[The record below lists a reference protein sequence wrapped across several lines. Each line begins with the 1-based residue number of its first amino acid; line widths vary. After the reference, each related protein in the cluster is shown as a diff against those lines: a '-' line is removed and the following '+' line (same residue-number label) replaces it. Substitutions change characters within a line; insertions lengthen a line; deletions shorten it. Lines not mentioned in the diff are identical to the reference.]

1 MKNDFLRAY
10 YLGFDWSGWI
20 ALIKNTILVTKGM
33 SWPVSSDIWKA
44 PQVNKKTAIKISG
57 ELNEFREDASF
68 LFIFENENSEP
79 IPGRYK

>member
-1 MKNDFLRAY
+1 
-10 YLGFDWSGWI
+10 
-20 ALIKNTILVTKGM
+20 M
-33 SWPVSSDIWKA
+33 SWPVSSDKWKA